1 MQEFVRT
8 AAGAALQTAQ
18 LLGKPVIIQANSSLN
33 QKFDI
38 QANTA
43 IADTDRP
50 IMKYACIGNGG
61 VRVTTG
67 VNGIAMLKSVQ
78 HDPQHAALYNHL
90 PFVLRLPND
99 DLDTAQR
106 ANYRLRRIETHD
118 GTTYAAYYLKV
129 LDLSASLPQLELRSV
144 TDGVTTSTPYV
155 PTLADLNPIPPTM
168 DSNSVLQTTGN
179 YIASTAKVPFTLNAR
194 EIEEFLNVCNVIYG
208 DDGYALISELGIC
221 SGVDRSVTGD
231 FNGTNAG
238 YTEAIGVQICTFMNT
253 SIPVKFIN
261 TSFSL
266 MLDTGSLEPLL
277 QLTPTTP

>member
-18 LLGKPVIIQANSSLN
+18 LLGKPVVIQANSSLN

-38 QANTA
+38 QATVA
-43 IADTDRP
+43 IADTDHP
-50 IMKYACIGNGG
+50 VMKYVTIGNGG

-67 VNGIAMLKSVQ
+67 VNGIAILKSVQ
-78 HDPQHAALYNHL
+78 HSPQHAALYSHL
-90 PFVLRLPND
+90 PFILRLPND
-99 DLDTAQR
+99 DLDPGQR
-106 ANYRLRRIETHD
+106 ANYRLRRLETHD
-118 GTTYAAYYLKV
+118 SVSYVAYYLK
-129 LDLSASLPQLELRSV
+129 LMDLSASVPQLELRSV

-155 PTLADLNPIPPTM
+155 PTLADLNPTPPPM
-168 DSNSVLQTTGN
+168 DNNNVVQTTGD
-179 YIASTAKVPFTLNAR
+179 YIASTAKVPFTLNAW
-194 EIEEFLNVCNVIYG
+194 EIEEFLNVCNIIYG
-208 DDGYALISELGIC
+208 DDGYAMISELGIC
-221 SGVDRSVTGD
+221 SGVDRTVTGD
-231 FNGTNAG
+231 FNGTSAG

-277 QLTPTTP
+277 QLTPVVP